1 MDYRDEFGNVLVKNE
16 YSTEDGY
23 SLGYWVATI
32 EPEKHLLDQDQ
43 IKKLDD
49 IGFIWEPKKEAKW
62 EEMFNK
68 VSKLKEKTKGF
79 YASDENI
86 KAFGKELFTW
96 INHTKAFYK
105 KGDLSSERINKLN
118 SIKFIWETEDL
129 WDERFE
135 NLKKIHEEKGKLPIN
150 FKFKDGVKLSSWI
163 VSNRNNLKKGKLS
176 SERKK
181 KLLSIGIVENKYQD
195 DWDKSFNVLKI
206 YFDRFGDTDVPL
218 EYLLNNMKLGYWV
231 ARQKKLYEKGT
242 FKR

>member
-1 MDYRDEFGNVLVKNE
+1 MVFWYGKLLDYFNEFGNVLVKSD

-23 SLGYWVATI
+23 SLGYWVSNNRAR
-32 EPEKHLLDQDQ
+32 KHLLDQDQ

-49 IGFIWEPKKEAKW
+49 IGFIWEPLDAKW
-62 EEMFNK
+62 EEMFKK

-129 WDERFE
+129 GWKVWKP
-135 NLKKIHEEKGKLPIN
+135 KKN
-150 FKFKDGVKLSSWI
+150 T
-163 VSNRNNLKKGKLS
+163 R
-176 SERKK
+176 RK
-181 KLLSIGIVENKYQD
+181 
-195 DWDKSFNVLKI
+195 
-206 YFDRFGDTDVPL
+206 R
-218 EYLLNNMKLGYWV
+218 
-231 ARQKKLYEKGT
+231 
-242 FKR
+242 